1 MLNNVGDNIGDTTE
15 LGNDTSLH
23 HHPTVPGG
31 ASQPQIQYAMKIF
44 FRNKGE
50 MRTLSDKEK
59 LRICSPKK
67 LSLKDDFRKMFK

>member
-1 MLNNVGDNIGDTTE
+1 MLKNVGDNIGDTTE

-31 ASQPQIQYAMKIF
+31 ASQPQIQYSMKIF

-50 MRTLSDKEK
+50 MRTLSDKGK
-59 LRICSPKK
+59 LRIGSQK
-67 LSLKDDFRKMFK
+67 RYH